1 MPKRVAVIDLG
12 SNSAR
17 AVIFERTSRLG
28 FFILAEHKIK
38 IRLGEGA
45 YENGG
50 ILTKDAMQK
59 SLLAFKKFKTLIGN
73 YKVKRVLCIG
83 TSALRDAPNGTGFI
97 KLVRKQ
103 TGIAIRKIDG
113 QTEAY
118 LGAYAAQN
126 LLSDFSQGVTLD
138 IGGGSTELALIKNGK
153 IEKTLSLNL
162 GTVRL
167 KELFFDRGDAK
178 GLEKYVSSAVARIAE
193 EFCTQNLIVMGGSAR
208 ALSGAVMS
216 LQNHPLK
223 IVHNFSYD
231 YEKYAPFFVKLMNAK
246 TLDLAKFPIKKDRY
260 DTIREGAIV
269 FDKIVKRLGAKKV
282 ITCGAGVREG
292 AFLNSILRG
301 ARLPKSFNPSLR
313 SLKDRFAPEPSS
325 APKFAK
331 ALFCAL
337 SPMHGLSEK
346 YIKILQ
352 IAASLCE
359 IGRAI
364 GFYAKHETSADMV
377 LGGLNYRTTHKEK
390 ALIAAIISMHG
401 RRELGATFASL
412 SAILPDSGKL
422 AWLSYILELAR
433 LLSENALKNLEFRF
447 ENSTL
452 KISGADNLIMLK
464 GSLKKLA
471 KPAVFAVNFTS

>member
-45 YENGG
+45 YKNGG
-50 ILTKDAMQK
+50 ILTSEAMQK
-59 SLLAFKKFKTLIGN
+59 CLLAFKKFKTLVCN
-73 YKVKRVLCIG
+73 YKAKRVLCIG
-83 TSALRDAPNGTGFI
+83 TSALRDAPNGAEFI
-97 KLVRKQ
+97 NLVRKQ
-103 TGIAIRKIDG
+103 TGITIRKIDG
-113 QTEAY
+113 QMEAY

-126 LLSDFSQGVTLD
+126 LLSDFSEGVTLD
-138 IGGGSTELALIKNGK
+138 IGGGSTELAYIKNGRIENK
-153 IEKTLSLNL
+153 ISLNL

-167 KELFFDRGDAK
+167 KELFFDRGDTK
-178 GLEKYVSSAVARIAE
+178 GLEKYINSAISQLGAE
-193 EFCTQNLIVMGGSAR
+193 FRTQNLIVMGGSAR

-231 YEKYAPFFVKLMNAK
+231 YEKYAPFFAKLMSAK

-260 DTIREGAIV
+260 DTIREGAII
-269 FDKIVKRLGAKKV
+269 FDKIVRRLGAKKI
-282 ITCGAGVREG
+282 ITSGVGVREG
-292 AFLNSILRG
+292 AFLSSILRG
-301 ARLPKSFNPSLR
+301 ANLPRGFNPSLR
-313 SLKDRFAPEPSS
+313 SLKDRFASEPSE

-337 SPMHGLSEK
+337 SPLHGLSEK

-352 IAASLCE
+352 TAASLCE

-401 RRELGATFASL
+401 KRELGATFAPL
-412 SAILPDSGKL
+412 SAILPDAAKL

-433 LLSENALKNLEFRF
+433 LLSENALKNLEFSF

-471 KPAVFAVNFTS
+471 KPAIFAIKFL

>member
-313 SLKDRFAPEPSS
+313 SLLDRFAPEPSS

>member
-1 MPKRVAVIDLG
+1 
-12 SNSAR
+12 
-17 AVIFERTSRLG
+17 
-28 FFILAEHKIK
+28 
-38 IRLGEGA
+38 EGA

-126 LLSDFSQGVTLD
+126 LLSNFDGGVTLD

-178 GLEKYVSSAVARIAE
+178 GLEKYVSRAVARIGG

-208 ALSGAVMS
+208 ALSSAVMS

-231 YEKYAPFFVKLMNAK
+231 YEKYAPFFAKLMSAK

-301 ARLPKSFNPSLR
+301 ARLPKNFNPSLR
-313 SLKDRFAPEPSS
+313 SLLDRFAPEPSS

-364 GFYAKHETSADMV
+364 GFYAKHETSADM
-377 LGGLNYRTTHKEK
+377 
-390 ALIAAIISMHG
+390 
-401 RRELGATFASL
+401 
-412 SAILPDSGKL
+412 
-422 AWLSYILELAR
+422 
-433 LLSENALKNLEFRF
+433 
-447 ENSTL
+447 
-452 KISGADNLIMLK
+452 
-464 GSLKKLA
+464 
-471 KPAVFAVNFTS
+471 

>member
-50 ILTKDAMQK
+50 ILTKDAIQK
-59 SLLAFKKFKTLIGN
+59 SLLAFKKFKTLIGT

-178 GLEKYVSSAVARIAE
+178 GLEKYVSSAVARIGE

-231 YEKYAPFFVKLMNAK
+231 YEKYVPFFAKLMNAK

-313 SLKDRFAPEPSS
+313 SLLDRFAPEPSS
-325 APKFAK
+325 APRFAK
-331 ALFCAL
+331 ALFYAL
-337 SPMHGLSEK
+337 SPLHGLSEK

-401 RRELGATFASL
+401 RRELGATFAPL
-412 SAILPDSGKL
+412 SAILPDAAKL

-433 LLSENALKNLEFRF
+433 LLSENALKNLEFSF

>member
-1 MPKRVAVIDLG
+1 
-12 SNSAR
+12 
-17 AVIFERTSRLG
+17 
-28 FFILAEHKIK
+28 
-38 IRLGEGA
+38 
-45 YENGG
+45 
-50 ILTKDAMQK
+50 MQK

-83 TSALRDAPNGTGFI
+83 TSALRDAPNGTEFI

-178 GLEKYVSSAVARIAE
+178 GLEKYVSSAVARIGE

-231 YEKYAPFFVKLMNAK
+231 YEKYAPFFAKLMSAK

-301 ARLPKSFNPSLR
+301 ARLPKNFNPSLR
-313 SLKDRFAPEPSS
+313 SLLDRFAPEPSS

-337 SPMHGLSEK
+337 SPIHGLSEK

-401 RRELGATFASL
+401 RRELGATFAPL

-433 LLSENALKNLEFRF
+433 LLSENALKNLEFCF

-471 KPAVFAVNFTS
+471 KPAIFAIKFL

>member
-178 GLEKYVSSAVARIAE
+178 GLEKYVSSAVARIGE

-231 YEKYAPFFVKLMNAK
+231 YEKYAPFFAKLMSAK

-269 FDKIVKRLGAKKV
+269 FDKIVKRLSAKKV

-292 AFLNSILRG
+292 VFLNSILRG

-313 SLKDRFAPEPSS
+313 SLLDRFAPEPSS

-331 ALFCAL
+331 ALFYAL
-337 SPMHGLSEK
+337 SPLHGLSEK

-352 IAASLCE
+352 TAASLCE

-401 RRELGATFASL
+401 RRELSATFAPL

-433 LLSENALKNLEFRF
+433 LLSENALKNLEFSF